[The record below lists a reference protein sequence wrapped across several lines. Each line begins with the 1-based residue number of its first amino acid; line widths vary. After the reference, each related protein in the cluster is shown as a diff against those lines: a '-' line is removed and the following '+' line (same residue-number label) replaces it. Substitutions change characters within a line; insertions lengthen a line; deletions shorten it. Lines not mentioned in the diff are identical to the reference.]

1 MNKTP
6 RPHDLLWGMTPDQ
19 LSADAPAWARQALA
33 AGQPVVVRRA
43 LCEPGLVPV
52 GIRGERREQRLAALM
67 PIPSIQRLLSP
78 EQLTQRAPGDLPAL
92 RALAVI
98 KPLLDA
104 TGLAWGPTGGVGFQ
118 LATGI
123 PVLHPTSDLDLL
135 LRTPEPVDR
144 HQARA
149 LLAALNDA
157 PCRIDLQLE
166 TPYGAV
172 ALREWAGGAR
182 HVLLKCAEGARLVD
196 NPWRAL
202 ERAA

>member
-19 LSADAPAWARQALA
+19 LPGEAPDWARQALA

-43 LCEPGLVPV
+43 MCAPGLVPV
-52 GIRGERREQRLAALM
+52 GVRGAAREQRLAALM
-67 PIPSIQRLLSP
+67 PSASIQRLLGP
-78 EQLTQRAPGDLPAL
+78 EQLIQHVPGDLPAL
-92 RALAVI
+92 RALALI

-104 TGLAWGPTGGVGFQ
+104 TGLPWGPTGGVGFQ

-123 PVLHPTSDLDLL
+123 PVLHPASDLDLL
-135 LRTPEPVDR
+135 LRTPDPVER

-149 LLAALNDA
+149 LLAALEDA
-157 PCRIDLQLE
+157 PWRIDLQLE
-166 TPYGAV
+166 TPNGAV

-182 HVLLKCAEGARLVD
+182 HVLLKCSEGARLVD
-196 NPWRAL
+196 NPWRPL
-202 ERAA
+202 ERVA